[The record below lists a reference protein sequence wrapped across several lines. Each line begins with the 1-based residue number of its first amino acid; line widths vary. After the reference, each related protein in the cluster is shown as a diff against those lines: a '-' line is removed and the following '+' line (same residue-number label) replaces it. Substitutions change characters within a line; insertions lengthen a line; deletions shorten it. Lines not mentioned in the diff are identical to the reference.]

1 MRKDVASWYRQCTGC
16 ARGRGPPN
24 KPHGRLKKVV
34 VGEPLDI
41 VAIDILSG
49 LPATPEGY
57 KYILVITD
65 YFTKWSEAYA
75 LRDAEAPT
83 CMRTLYNSFFSRF
96 GLRRQLHSDQGKNFE
111 SKLFHELCAL
121 AGVKKSKTTPF
132 HPQSDGQTERM
143 NRTLLQMLR
152 ATCQDNPESWPQKLD
167 TLMAAYRMTQHRV
180 TGVTPNLAM
189 LGREVL
195 LPATLIAKP
204 SEEPQSVSVPFVR
217 DLRDCIRGAHAR
229 VRQATQATAKTQ
241 KQYYDKS
248 VREQK
253 FQTGQLVWLY
263 WPNPPVRQKYR
274 KLQQVWTGP
283 WRILEFRSDVVV
295 TIQHTLKRTKQTVH
309 INRLTPCKS
318 PEPQNLTTFDTPPEE
333 PLAASTEIPAES
345 EHQTRQLSHSPTPT
359 TSTSTVSHP
368 SAVERPRRKRR
379 LPVTLEP
386 YVL

>member
-1 MRKDVASWYRQCTGC
+1 
-16 ARGRGPPN
+16 
-24 KPHGRLKKVV
+24 
-34 VGEPLDI
+34 
-41 VAIDILSG
+41 
-49 LPATPEGY
+49 
-57 KYILVITD
+57 
-65 YFTKWSEAYA
+65 
-75 LRDAEAPT
+75 
-83 CMRTLYNSFFSRF
+83 
-96 GLRRQLHSDQGKNFE
+96 
-111 SKLFHELCAL
+111 
-121 AGVKKSKTTPF
+121 
-132 HPQSDGQTERM
+132 
-143 NRTLLQMLR
+143 
-152 ATCQDNPESWPQKLD
+152 
-167 TLMAAYRMTQHRV
+167 
-180 TGVTPNLAM
+180 M

-195 LPATLIAKP
+195 LLATLIARP
-204 SEEPQSVSVPFVR
+204 PEEPQSVSVPFVR

-241 KQYYDKS
+241 KQYYNKS

-253 FQTGQLVWLY
+253 FQIGQLVWLY

-318 PEPQNLTTFDTPPEE
+318 PEPQNLTTFDTHPEE
-333 PLAASTEIPAES
+333 PLAASTEIPDES
-345 EHQTRQLSHSPTPT
+345 EHQTSPLSHQPTPT
-359 TSTSTVSHP
+359 TATTSVSHP